1 MHFVCLRRRH
11 GHDIDGLSVRK
22 RIPREKKKK
31 KKERK
36 RKRREE
42 IRFTSRRKGD
52 DAPCIERGY
61 YLRRP

>member
-1 MHFVCLRRRH
+1 MATISTDYLCENGFLVK
-11 GHDIDGLSVRK
+11 RK
-22 RIPREKKKK
+22 RK